1 MVSCPGILGLIIVS
15 DKRDYAIEIAND
27 IQRTHEAST
36 NIGIGVT
43 DSSCETFDEYLSCFW
58 LRCINIFE
66 YKRLAGL
73 LKDKRLV
80 FGWNCW
86 GHFDLEISEERDSQK
101 GGEEG

>member
-1 MVSCPGILGLIIVS
+1 M
-15 DKRDYAIEIAND
+15 RIAD
-27 IQRTHEAST
+27 GIQRTHEAST
-36 NIGIGVT
+36 NNGIGVT

-58 LRCINIFE
+58 PRCINIFE

-86 GHFDLEISEERDSQK
+86 GHFDLEVAEERSSETEP
-101 GGEEG
+101 EES